1 MRRPLVD
8 CTLSHTSQVVDYCV
22 ADCRG
27 WVEPDNDLHLSTAHV
42 QDGRWDATV
51 PDVGPNSVVEDP
63 RRGIGQTKARQL
75 HVGQTYSGCGTAG
88 GDRPACYAE
97 VQGNGLHDA

>member
-27 WVEPDNDLHLSTAHV
+27 WVGPDNNDLHFLPWVVVDLHLSTTHV
-42 QDGRWDATV
+42 QDGRLDATV
-51 PDVGPNSVVEDP
+51 ANVGPNSPVEGA
-63 RRGIGQTKARQL
+63 RGGIGQTKARPDSF
-75 HVGQTYSGCGTAG
+75 V
-88 GDRPACYAE
+88 
-97 VQGNGLHDA
+97 